1 MENRECSMENL
12 VSPGFWKGKRVFLT
26 GHTGFKGSWL
36 AIWLNELGAQVTGY
50 ALPAPT
56 APSLFDVVEV
66 EKTLTS
72 IIGDIRSYENLAAA
86 LRSANPQIIFH
97 LAAQPLVSE
106 GYLDPIGT
114 YSTNILG
121 TVNLL
126 EAARSLDDLEAMVV
140 VTTDKC
146 YENLESP
153 HPYRESDR
161 LGGYDPY
168 SSSKAC
174 TELATASYRQSF
186 FGNPDQPQIATARAG
201 NVIGGGDWARNRL
214 VPDILHSLSEGHIA
228 RLRNPKAVRP
238 WQHVLE
244 PLAGYL
250 MLAEKLCQD
259 KLIPSAWNFGPEL
272 ADCVSAETVAD
283 QLCLLW
289 GDTAHW
295 QGEIA
300 DFPHEAGLLRL
311 DASQARQMLKW
322 RPRWRLD
329 EALRHT
335 VEWHKAWIKGS
346 RMHDF
351 CRQQINHY
359 IDSKV

>member
-1 MENRECSMENL
+1 MENL
-12 VSPGFWKGKRVFLT
+12 VDPAFWKGKRVFLT

-36 AIWLNELGAQVTGY
+36 AIWLNQLGAQVTGY

-56 APSLFDVVEV
+56 EPSLFEV
-66 EKTLTS
+66 AGVKNLLTS
-72 IIGDIRSYENLAAA
+72 VIGDIRSHEKLEAA
-86 LRSANPQIIFH
+86 LSTADPQVIFH

-106 GYLDPIGT
+106 GYSDPIRTYGT
-114 YSTNILG
+114 NVIG

-126 EAARSLDDLEAMVV
+126 EAARKLNNLDAILV

-146 YENLESP
+146 YENWESP
-153 HPYRESDR
+153 TPYRESDR

-174 TELATASYRQSF
+174 AELATASYRQSF
-186 FGNPDQPQIATARAG
+186 FGDPERAGIATARAG

-214 VPDILHSLSEGHIA
+214 IPDILRALSQGQVA
-228 RLRNPKAVRP
+228 QLRNPQAIRP

-250 MLAEKLCQD
+250 MLAKKLCLD
-259 KLIPSAWNFGPEL
+259 KSAASSWNFGPEL
-272 ADCVSAETVAD
+272 ADCISAEKIAD
-283 QLCLLW
+283 QLCKLW
-289 GDTAHW
+289 SETATW
-295 QGEIA
+295 QCEA
-300 DFPHEAGLLRL
+300 CNFPHEAGLLRL
-311 DASQARQMLKW
+311 DASRAQEMLEW

-335 VEWHKAWIKGS
+335 VEWQRAWLKGS
-346 RMHDF
+346 RMDDF

-359 IDSKV
+359 SHGKVSIDEH